1 MKIIDYKLL
10 AFFCYKFL
18 IMYATIYTWVKAT
31 KTTNCIFNT
40 GIFFNLAK
48 SLLIPEK
55 KEYALDDAIKYPC
68 YNLKTTFLQN
78 LKNIS
83 PSAIFYKRNACILK
97 KYLPVN
103 SMHIERVHLWQ
114 WEMYQRNSTL
124 WRSVWL
130 YWPVGREKLRN
141 NYSR

>member
-1 MKIIDYKLL
+1 MYKFVFSVIDSPHIHFYIRTFMKLIYYKLL
-10 AFFCYKFL
+10 GFFLLL
-18 IMYATIYTWVKAT
+18 IMYATIYTWVKPT

-40 GIFFNLAK
+40 GTFFKLTK
-48 SLLIPEK
+48 SLLIPKK
-55 KEYALDDAIKYPC
+55 KESALDNAIKYPC
-68 YNLKTTFLQN
+68 T
-78 LKNIS
+78 
-83 PSAIFYKRNACILK
+83 LK